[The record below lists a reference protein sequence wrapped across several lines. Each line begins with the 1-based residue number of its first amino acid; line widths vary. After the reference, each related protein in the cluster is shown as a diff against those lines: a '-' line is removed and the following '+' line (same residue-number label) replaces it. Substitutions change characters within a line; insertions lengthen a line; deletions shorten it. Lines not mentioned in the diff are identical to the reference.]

1 MADRSLLSPPSN
13 PFVDPYDPYDP
24 HDAPV
29 EMSNL
34 RHAIDAQGVRH
45 TRRAE
50 SPDVSPP
57 ISRSGSPTDGPQIPR
72 GMGASI
78 QYTPVHPSDRRAP
91 TIQSAAPSLYS
102 LSSLNHYKT
111 MDAATQKLVDR
122 RVGELAEW
130 HIHWITPALI
140 IVMFVAG
147 VLGAMGHHLF
157 YVRLDGEPAEEQL
170 KMVRYGTA
178 LAFFVKSTL
187 VGCIIMCY
195 RQRIWHTFRT
205 KPMTIMGI
213 DGLFSATEDPSQFFY
228 NWEMISNGKLA
239 TFMAICSWYVYMSS
253 CRYSMKG

>member
-1 MADRSLLSPPSN
+1 MADRPRGTMPSD
-13 PFVDPYDPYDP
+13 PFADPYDP

-29 EMSNL
+29 QMSNL
-34 RHAIDAQGVRH
+34 QHSIDAQGVRH
-45 TRRAE
+45 VRRKE

-57 ISRSGSPTDGPQIPR
+57 ESRSGSPTSGPQMPRGMPR
-72 GMGASI
+72 GMGI
-78 QYTPVHPSDRRAP
+78 QYTPLQPSDLRAP
-91 TIQSAAPSLYS
+91 TPQSAAPSLYS

-111 MDAATQKLVDR
+111 MDPATQQLVDK

-140 IVMFVAG
+140 MVMFVAG
-147 VLGAMGHHLF
+147 VLAALGHHFF
-157 YVRLDGEPAEEQL
+157 YVRLDGQPAENQL

-187 VGCIIMCY
+187 VGCLIMCY

-205 KPMTIMGI
+205 KAMTVMGI
-213 DGLFSATEDPSQFFY
+213 DGLFTATEDPSQFFY

-239 TFMAICSWYVYMSS
+239 TLMALCSWYVVPSTHSYGQ
-253 CRYSMKG
+253 KG